1 MIVTGQVA
9 GLALAYGLHL
19 FHGTRNHVGYACDR
33 SHRVYN
39 ANYGHECKV
48 DLRTIL
54 KTIFGDNFEYN
65 CKNFFCFLRLVWRLL
80 WGEWWWWCRYTAGT
94 GLDSDGSKFEVNSI
108 SIWYSWSQNS
118 MQICVFTGFCQFL
131 PLLPLRACETKN
143 KGFSTNTR
151 EEYLTLK
158 PTFVSALPFHCNVQ
172 CNSNPWKT
180 DIWQVCVHLIFLP
193 RAKGRGKKNS

>member
-65 CKNFFCFLRLVWRLL
+65 CKNFFLFLKISLKTTLRRMMMVVQVHSRN
-80 WGEWWWWCRYTAGT
+80 RAG
-94 GLDSDGSKFEVNSI
+94 
-108 SIWYSWSQNS
+108 Q
-118 MQICVFTGFCQFL
+118 
-131 PLLPLRACETKN
+131 
-143 KGFSTNTR
+143 
-151 EEYLTLK
+151 
-158 PTFVSALPFHCNVQ
+158 
-172 CNSNPWKT
+172 
-180 DIWQVCVHLIFLP
+180 
-193 RAKGRGKKNS
+193 